1 MREKQEESGWRE
13 MSIGVGEIET
23 PKSRDLFFVS
33 HVKRGHV
40 TSGAVGRKIEM
51 P

>member
-23 PKSRDLFFVS
+23 PKSRDLFLCHMS
-33 HVKRGHV
+33 KEV
-40 TSGAVGRKIEM
+40 T
-51 P
+51 